1 MTRINTNISS
11 LTAQTRLQRT
21 NNELQTSLTRLS
33 TGLRINSG
41 KDDPAG
47 LIASESLRSDIT
59 SLNKALS
66 NTQRA
71 GQIIAT
77 ADSALGQVSSLLND
91 IRGLVTEAAN
101 SGALSD
107 EEIAANQLQVDSS
120 LEAINRIAQ
129 TTTFQGRKLLDG
141 SLDFITKAGAGNGFT
156 TTVTDLQIDQA
167 NLGSTG
173 NVSVSVSVTSAAT
186 RASITNS
193 GIASS
198 TPAAKATGSLTFG
211 TDAATV
217 DTTLDI
223 ALDKAFVIGAEATKN
238 VSLANAFT
246 PNASAKAIAVSLA
259 GGDIKFDIAAVDQK
273 LADGKIG
280 NFTTVKFATSTNGTA
295 SSGSYDVGTN
305 TLTLT
310 IEQGVNQA
318 AILTALNAN
327 AGLDDF
333 DFSNGAGAALS
344 TAAAGIGLVTGL
356 FGGVAG
362 LGSDTLSAGA
372 TAFKLTAVN
381 GGVADGAIG
390 NATTVEFT
398 SGVANGAVYNET
410 ENKILV
416 TVAAGA
422 TISDIATKINT
433 DLSGKFTATDVVN
446 GTYKYSATDNG
457 TNAGAFASGTNTT
470 TAASIRLTAKNG
482 GPAGGSVGKNTTFK
496 FQSTDNP
503 DDTTSTAAYD
513 AATNTLTVKVGKG
526 NTISQVAAAIE
537 LNDVFIVDETQITN
551 GTAKFFRA
559 TDANGGDFESLTGSV
574 IGTAGSEYD
583 GKITIT
589 SKLNDT
595 AFNKSITFNKVNSI
609 GLNNATATVD
619 GSGNIIVNVSDT
631 GSVDLTKIASAINT
645 LADYTATY
653 TAGTGSQG
661 NQKFDA
667 VNDSNPT
674 VLALTGGTQGGGL
687 VSDLAFNLSG
697 ARGSQEFQFDKG
709 ASLQNVVDAINS
721 SKDATG
727 VVATIDLG
735 VLKLESSLYGSKAA
749 VAVEVISEGTGGT
762 FRGGLSGTRAVGTDI
777 VASVNGYAATGDG
790 NTLALNTSTLNLKL
804 TLTAGSLTAV
814 NFDITGGGALFQLG
828 GDVVSN
834 QQARLGIGSLSTAK
848 LGGVSGRLFEL
859 QGGRA
864 KSLTKDITGAANVID
879 EVINKVTGI
888 RGRLGAFQRT
898 TLESNSVSLTDTLTN
913 LSEAQSSIRDADFAK
928 ESANLT
934 RAQILVQ
941 SGTSVLGIANQSSQS
956 VLSLLR

>member
-1 MTRINTNISS
+1 M
-11 LTAQTRLQRT
+11 TAQTRLQRT
-21 NNELQTSLTRLS
+21 NNDLQTSLTRLS

-107 EEIAANQLQVDSS
+107 DEIAANQLQVDSS

-141 SLDFITKAGAGNGFT
+141 SLDFITKAGAGAAGTAFSTN
-156 TTVTDLQIDQA
+156 VSDLQIDQA
-167 NLGSTG
+167 NLGTAG
-173 NVSVSVSVTSAAT
+173 SVSINVSVTSAAT
-186 RASITNS
+186 RGSITNS
-193 GIASS
+193 GIAAS
-198 TPAAKATGSLTFG
+198 TTPAKATGQLTFG

-223 ALDKAFVIGAEATKN
+223 VLDKAFVVGAEATKN

-246 PNASAKAIAVSLA
+246 PGASAKATVSLA
-259 GGDIKFDIAAVDQK
+259 SGVGFRITAEDGK

-280 NFTTVKFATSTNGTA
+280 NYTTVKFNTVANGTD
-295 SSGSYDVGTN
+295 SSGSYDAGTN
-305 TLTLT
+305 TLTLN
-310 IEQGVNQA
+310 IERGAVFGD
-318 AILTALNAN
+318 ILTDLNADAN
-327 AGLDDF
+327 LADF
-333 DFSNGAGAALS
+333 AFDNGTGGS
-344 TAAAGIGLVTGL
+344 TQTTIADGVGFVSGL
-356 FGGVAG
+356 FGGAG
-362 LGSDTLSAGA
+362 GSGTDTLSSTA
-372 TAFKLTAVN
+372 TVFKLTAVN
-381 GGVADGAIG
+381 GGAADGKIG
-390 NATTVEFT
+390 DSTTVEFT
-398 SGVANGAVYNET
+398 TGGSNAATYDSTTNR
-410 ENKILV
+410 ILV
-416 TVAAGA
+416 TVAANA
-422 TISDIATKINT
+422 TIADIAAKINSDIGTI
-433 DLSGKFTATDVVN
+433 FRATDVAN
-446 GTYKYSATDNG
+446 GTYKYAAADNG
-457 TNAGAFASGTNTT
+457 VNSGAFSGGSNTIT
-470 TAASIRLTAKNG
+470 PASIRVTAKQG
-482 GPAGGSVGKNTTFK
+482 GPAGGSVGKNTK
-496 FQSTDNP
+496 FVFQDVDAP
-503 DDTTSTAAYD
+503 GDATSAAYN
-513 AATNTLTVKVGKG
+513 ANTNTLTVKVAAGA
-526 NTISQVAAAIE
+526 TINDVAAKIE
-537 LNDVFIVDETQITN
+537 ANDVFIVDETLIEN
-551 GTAKFFRA
+551 GTARFARDIA
-559 TDANGGDFESLTGSV
+559 ANDGDFGAGAVTTTV

-583 GKITIT
+583 GKIVIQ
-589 SKLNDT
+589 SKKNDA
-595 AFNKSITFNKVNSI
+595 AFNKTVTFSKVNSVAA
-609 GLNNATATVD
+609 GEAQAVLD
-619 GSGNIIVNVSDT
+619 GSGNIIVRVNDNS
-631 GSVDLTKIASAINT
+631 SVELSKIANAINT
-645 LADYTATY
+645 LADYTAVY
-653 TAGTGSQG
+653 TPGTGSQG

-667 VNDSNPT
+667 VNDSDPT
-674 VLALTGGTQGGGL
+674 IANLTGGDQGGGL
-687 VSDLAFNLSG
+687 AANLAFNLSG

-709 ASLQNVVDAINS
+709 ASLQNVVDAINA

-727 VVATIDLG
+727 VEAEIAAG
-735 VLKLESSLYGSKAA
+735 ILKLNSTLYGSKAA
-749 VAVEVISEGTGGT
+749 VSLEVISEGAGGT
-762 FRGGLSGTRAVGTDI
+762 FRSGLSATRATGTDI

-790 NTLALNTSTLNLKL
+790 NTLSLNTSTLNLKL
-804 TLTAGSLTAV
+804 TLTAGSTDAV
-814 NFDITGGGALFQLG
+814 AFDITGGGALFQLG

-864 KSLTKDITGAANVID
+864 KSLVNDITGAANVID
-879 EVINKVTGI
+879 EVINKVTGL

-898 TLESNSVSLTDTLTN
+898 TLESNTVSLNDTLTN
-913 LSEAQSSIRDADFAK
+913 LNEAQSSIRDADFAK